1 MQRKTYKC
9 NKCGAEVII
18 RSKGLCSFC
27 RGKEISSS
35 NIKKKPLTKTAQKR
49 KEQRSCLTA
58 FFTLHLSLLERS
70 PKSFLGTYIGSP
82 NIANIAH
89 LFPKSICPS
98 VQCHTEN
105 AIYLSIQEHT
115 DFDQMLF
122 RHEFARIDAMFP
134 NVMERFEQV
143 LPFVTEKHSMV
154 IALSEYLQNR
164 KLIF

>member
-1 MQRKTYKC
+1 MQRKKYKC

-18 RSKGLCSFC
+18 RSKGLCTFC
-27 RGKEISSS
+27 RQQEKPVYP
-35 NIKKKPLTKTAQKR
+35 KKPSKTAQKR
-49 KEQRSCLTA
+49 KDERSCLSA

-70 PKSFLGTYIGSP
+70 RKSFLDTHIPYPS
-82 NIANIAH
+82 IANIAH

-122 RHEFARIDAMFP
+122 RHEFSKIDVMFP
-134 NVMERFEQV
+134 NVMEKFEAV
-143 LPFVTEKHSMV
+143 LPFVTEKHSTV
-154 IALSEYLQNR
+154 ILLSEYLEKR